1 MWIPVESGTMNP
13 PLTNPGKDAS
23 DVVSVSW
30 LNRAARE
37 ALEGS
42 FPLMWVA
49 GEVSTLTRA
58 ASGHLYF
65 TLKDDQAQVR
75 CTMWR
80 NRAQL
85 LPFRLEHGMRVEV
98 RALVTLFEPR
108 GDFQLSV
115 EGIRHAGVG
124 NLFEAF
130 LRLKARLEAE
140 GLFDAA
146 TKRPLP
152 RFPRGIAVVTSPQA
166 AAWRDVTAALAR
178 RAPQI
183 PLTLYPTPVQ
193 GETAPAQI
201 AAAIQRAGARATKD
215 GNDLLLLVRGGGSL
229 EDLAAFNDERVAR
242 AIRACPL
249 PVVVGVGHETD
260 FSIADFSADLRAATP
275 TAAAELASAGYF
287 ELREGLPQLTARLR
301 RSMERRIDAAA
312 QRLDRAASRLTHPR
326 QQLARSHLR
335 LAILDQSLRASMA
348 RHLASRQAR
357 VASLGLHLKARRPD
371 PTRKRADLDALGQ
384 RLQRATRSLLARHQ
398 ARLAALQQHLT
409 HLDPRAVL
417 ARGYSITRH
426 ADGRI
431 ARSVTSLSPGT
442 AIYIEVHDG
451 TVAATVDP
459 VQGDLLDAPDK
470 TPPGLCI

>member
-1 MWIPVESGTMNP
+1 MWIPVESAAMNP
-13 PLTNPGKDAS
+13 PTTTLRNGAA

-42 FPLMWVA
+42 FPLMWIA

-80 NRAQL
+80 NRAQSL
-85 LPFRLEHGMRVEV
+85 SFRLEHGMQVEV

-108 GDFQLSV
+108 GDYQLSV
-115 EGIRHAGVG
+115 EAVRQAGVG
-124 NLFEAF
+124 NLYEAF

-140 GLFDAA
+140 GLFDPAR
-146 TKRPLP
+146 KRPLP

-178 RAPQI
+178 RAPQV
-183 PLTLYPTPVQ
+183 PVSLYPTPVQ
-193 GETAPAQI
+193 GDTAPALI
-201 AAAIQRAGARATKD
+201 AAAIQRAGARAATD
-215 GNDLLLLVRGGGSL
+215 GNDVLLLVRGGGSL

-249 PVVVGVGHETD
+249 PVIVGVGHETD

-275 TAAAELASAGYF
+275 TAAAELASAAYV
-287 ELREGLPQLTARLR
+287 ELRENLEQLAARLR

-312 QRLDRAASRLTHPR
+312 QRLDRAAARLTHPR
-326 QQLARSHLR
+326 QRLERSQLR
-335 LAILDQSLRASMA
+335 LTILDQGLRASMA
-348 RHLASRQAR
+348 RHLASRQAC
-357 VASLGLHLKARRPD
+357 VAGLGLRLKARRPD
-371 PTRKRADLDALGQ
+371 PAQKRAHLDALGQ
-384 RLQRATRSLLARHQ
+384 RLQRATHGLLARHQ
-398 ARLAALQQHLT
+398 ARLDALQQHLA

-426 ADGRI
+426 ADGSIVRSATNLTAGSSIRI
-431 ARSVTSLSPGT
+431 EMSDGSVG
-442 AIYIEVHDG
+442 
-451 TVAATVDP
+451 ATVNKD
-459 VQGDLLDAPDK
+459 
-470 TPPGLCI
+470 